1 MATWPH
7 ISAKN
12 KTDILPNQEGFHAA
26 SEGGA
31 GFTARGSQSMVGRA
45 CRTVLAKTP
54 CVESGTHPQNWFPIH
69 PEPPQ
74 AKMKPGATVTVL
86 QPFAGHVDL
95 FATRDDGT
103 VMSTFF
109 EVNGGWREWFA

>member
-54 CVESGTHPQNWFPIH
+54 CVESGTHPGIRHLCPT
-69 PEPPQ
+69 
-74 AKMKPGATVTVL
+74 AKAGRSVSSSCATPHRCIPALLPLLLT
-86 QPFAGHVDL
+86 
-95 FATRDDGT
+95 
-103 VMSTFF
+103 
-109 EVNGGWREWFA
+109 GGNTAV